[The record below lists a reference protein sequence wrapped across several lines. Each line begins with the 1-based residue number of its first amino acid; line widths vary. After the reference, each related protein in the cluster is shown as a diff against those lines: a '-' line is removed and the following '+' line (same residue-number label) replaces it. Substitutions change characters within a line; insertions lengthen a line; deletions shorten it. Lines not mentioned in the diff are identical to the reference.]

1 MGDTYDVV
9 VVGGGIAGSALAR
22 TLANADLSVLV
33 LERQERFRDRVRGE
47 CMMPWGVVEATRLGV
62 VELLLDAG
70 GGFVN
75 QAVGYDETVTPTEA
89 EQQTFPLGIFAENVS
104 GFLDVGHP
112 QASEALSTAASAAG
126 ATVVRGVVGVDV
138 TAGAQPSVRYDLD
151 GVMHEASCRIVIGAD
166 GRASS
171 VRKQLGIDLHET
183 EARTMLSG
191 LLVTDLDA
199 WPVEQTTLGTFGD
212 VHYLVFPRPAG
223 VARLYLA
230 HDIAD
235 KDRFTGPDRVRH
247 FLDAFRVDSLP
258 LGEAIAAATPAGPCA
273 GHPGTDTWTDQPFR
287 EGAVL
292 VGDAAGWSDPLIG
305 QGLSVALRDAR
316 TVADVLLEGDDWSPA
331 AFVPYGEERAER
343 MRRLRI
349 VVSLMTDLRCDFSP
363 AGRARRLAFFS
374 GLLSDASSIGV
385 MLAMMGGPEVAEPEI
400 FDRENVDRIHAMA

>member
-1 MGDTYDVV
+1 
-9 VVGGGIAGSALAR
+9 
-22 TLANADLSVLV
+22 
-33 LERQERFRDRVRGE
+33 
-47 CMMPWGVVEATRLGV
+47 MMPWGVVEATRLGV
-62 VELLLDAG
+62 VEILLDAG

-75 QAVGYDETVTPTEA
+75 QAVGYDETVTPSEA
-89 EQQTFPLGIFAENVS
+89 EQQAVPLSIFAEDVP

-112 QASEALSTAASAAG
+112 QASEALSTAAGAAG
-126 ATVVRGVVGVDV
+126 ANIVRGIGDVVV
-138 TAGAQPSVRYDLD
+138 TAGTQPSVRYEHD
-151 GVMHEASCRIVIGAD
+151 GAEHEARCRIVVGAD
-166 GRASS
+166 GRSSS

-183 EARTMLSG
+183 SARTMLSG
-191 LLVTDLDA
+191 LLVTDLHA
-199 WPVEQTTLGTFGD
+199 WPAEQTTLGSCGD
-212 VHYLVFPRPAG
+212 VHYLVFPRPGG

-230 HDIAD
+230 YDVAD
-235 KDRFTGPDRVRH
+235 KDRFTGPDRVRR

-316 TVADVLLEGDDWSPA
+316 TVAGVLVESDDWSPA
-331 AFVPYGEERAER
+331 AFSAYGEERAER

-349 VVSLMTDLRCDFSP
+349 AVSVMNDLRCDFSP

-374 GLLSDASSIGV
+374 GVMSDPSSIGL
-385 MLAMMGGPEVAEPEI
+385 MLAIMGGPELPDPEI
-400 FDRENVDRIHAMA
+400 FDRGNIDRIHAMA